1 MTAGPDLLERLDA
14 VIRQLAAIKTEIAGV
29 RTSRRRDVSTGQW
42 RRRIAAHPT
51 ARCVGSFLGIL
62 MRLPWFASN
71 SIPVSIVAFPIARL
85 SPFRGS

>member
-42 RRRIAAHPT
+42 RRRNCGAPYGAV
-51 ARCVGSFLGIL
+51 R
-62 MRLPWFASN
+62 R
-71 SIPVSIVAFPIARL
+71 
-85 SPFRGS
+85 